1 MTPGIPVESRIQSY
15 LETVFRNRNELTE
28 TNHEG
33 EYLRKFA
40 RIAAVCALGVW
51 ALGWSASFVSAQQVD
66 VMVGGGTLFSSTPVT
81 ATQNQ
86 PVIAEKGAPYPSVG
100 GDVILY
106 ERFGLNFEGAWR
118 WKEGVYPGYDQ
129 TYRPILLDVNAL
141 FQPRL
146 SKKYGADIMVGVGA
160 AFDFHTGR
168 VKDAPQW
175 IKHAGLQWAHRLGQ
189 EPRRLW
195 KRYLVN
201 NPAFL
206 FAISLQLSGLRR
218 HLLPPSSRSPSG
230 RLPVDPGPVIRDA
243 QEDSTFTP
251 GD

>member
-1 MTPGIPVESRIQSY
+1 M
-15 LETVFRNRNELTE
+15 
-28 TNHEG
+28 
-33 EYLRKFA
+33 RKFA

-118 WKEGVYPGYDQ
+118 WKEGLYPGYDQ

-160 AFDFHTGR
+160 ESVRFYPGYSGSCTYASCSNFVSSNHFMEHLGGGIR
-168 VKDAPQW
+168 YYFY
-175 IKHAGLQWAHRLGQ
+175 HRLFVRPEVHYYHIQNNVEFSSGNVV
-189 EPRRLW
+189 RAGATVGYTFG
-195 KRYLVN
+195 KR
-201 NPAFL
+201 
-206 FAISLQLSGLRR
+206 
-218 HLLPPSSRSPSG
+218 
-230 RLPVDPGPVIRDA
+230 
-243 QEDSTFTP
+243 
-251 GD
+251 